1 MKKGLRK
8 LHKFT
13 FNLLMCVLLSSGTL
27 LSYAADTN
35 FSAFSSP
42 FVAVDTFYTC
52 SFPATAS
59 EEIQNNLLPSIGNPE
74 SFIIMDSHPNNLTG
88 TSYDF
93 QSYYT
98 VNTTLPQFLG
108 YTVKGNGVGGFAN
121 NIFLSDDVYYS
132 FSFDLEFGVGNQ
144 IVAQPSSLY
153 FAFIEGKG
161 LSDDGLTQDFRVG
174 NVYAFKSAAQSPIT
188 STRTRYNFVINANS
202 AQNIKNFAFFGILI
216 DGIPTSTPGNKTVR
230 CFYYNFR
237 FEVIT
242 EAQFLAK
249 QISEGTPALS
259 RTINQFD
266 KLLNGDSD
274 TSGVNEMD
282 EDLLAFVDSHSPDII
297 NDLSTDNIV
306 AWIKSKDFSFFS
318 DWFDAF
324 FNLNGQINPWY
335 LVISLAFVFAA
346 IRIVL

>member
-1 MKKGLRK
+1 MNKYHK
-8 LHKFT
+8 LHKFI
-13 FNLLMCVLLSSGTL
+13 FSFVMCVLLSSGTL
-27 LSYAADTN
+27 LSYAADIN

-42 FVAVDTFYTC
+42 FVAIDTFYTC

-59 EEIQNNLLPSIGNPE
+59 EEIQNNLLPSVGNDQT
-74 SFIIMDSHPNNLTG
+74 FIIMNSHQNQLTG
-88 TSYDF
+88 NSYDF
-93 QSYYT
+93 QGLYT
-98 VNTTLPQFLG
+98 VNTALPQFLG
-108 YTVKGNGVGGFAN
+108 FTSKDNGVGGFAN
-121 NIFLSDDVYYS
+121 NIFLTDNVYYS
-132 FSFDLEFGVGNQ
+132 FSFELEFGVGNQ

-161 LSDDGLTQDFRVG
+161 LSEDGLSQDFRVS

-230 CFYYNFR
+230 CYYYNYN

-259 RTINQFD
+259 RTISQFD
-266 KLLNGDSD
+266 KLLNGDSN
-274 TSGVNEMD
+274 SAGVNEMD
-282 EDLLAFVDSHSPDII
+282 DDLLAFIDNHSPDII

-306 AWIKSKDFSFFS
+306 EWIKSKDFSFFS
-318 DWFDAF
+318 SWFDAF
-324 FNLNGQINPWY
+324 FNMNGQVNPWY

-346 IRIVL
+346 IRIIL